1 MNRRSMLNISA
12 VTVLGLALL
21 AGHADAAKVDQKQLV
36 GDWALVSA
44 GAPNPDIKPFGPNDG
59 FATFQSNGR
68 FSLQLILSSLPKF
81 ASNNRA
87 AGTSE
92 ENKAVV
98 QGSISYF
105 GTYSVNETD
114 GTVTLHIERCSFP
127 NWNGTDLKRIITSLT
142 GEELKYT
149 NPAAS
154 VGGAAELAW
163 KRVK

>member
-21 AGHADAAKVDQKQLV
+21 AGRADAAKVDQKQLV

-87 AGTSE
+87 VGTSE

-142 GEELKYT
+142 GEELKYM

>member
-1 MNRRSMLNISA
+1 MNRRSVFNFCA

-68 FSLQLILSSLPKF
+68 FSLQLILSGLPKF

-87 AGTSE
+87 TGTPE

-105 GTYSVNETD
+105 GSTRSMRRMV
-114 GTVTLHIERCSFP
+114 P
-127 NWNGTDLKRIITSLT
+127 
-142 GEELKYT
+142 
-149 NPAAS
+149 
-154 VGGAAELAW
+154 
-163 KRVK
+163 

>member
-1 MNRRSMLNISA
+1 MNRRSMLNISV
-12 VTVLGLALL
+12 VTVLGFALL

-59 FATFQSNGR
+59 FATFKSNGR
-68 FSLQLILSSLPKF
+68 FSLQLILSGLPKF

-87 AGTSE
+87 TGTSE

-105 GTYSVNETD
+105 GTYSLNETD

-127 NWNGTDLKRIITSLT
+127 NWSGTDLKRIITSLT

>member
-1 MNRRSMLNISA
+1 MNRRSMLNIFA
-12 VTVLGLALL
+12 VTVLGLASL
-21 AGHADAAKVDQKQLV
+21 AGRADAAKVDQKQLV

-142 GEELKYT
+142 REELKYM